1 MDEERESGTYIPK
14 DGAKGLEGALVPV
27 SSSSNRAELLPLD
40 TELLAPKV
48 IDWYL
53 QKDIHKTAKAI
64 SVLEHVAWFYFAQ
77 CVSHIY
83 ETERWKEIAPR
94 FSEYCSEYLGR
105 KPEYV
110 SRALNFL
117 DWIKK
122 NAPQDYKFVP
132 RYRTMGLVSNF
143 REAFL
148 QHEGLRDLVFNQGCN
163 DRDVLMGA
171 IKKHMGMA
179 YVAQRVAPNTKSRR
193 YGGNFKPGPTQTI
206 AQGIEGPVAL
216 LLTRLETILV
226 KDEAWARIR
235 PELRQTLAKSVDN
248 ILRKIVGPDT
258 LPHLMSHY
266 DGNGSEASEVLETVG
281 DLETA
286 VDASYV
292 VKDVQGINPLTENEI
307 DYLSSLNPELV
318 LKEHQVADL
327 FGKTILSLE
336 ELSLPFKPAG
346 STRYVRLKEVMPLII
361 DISMVRRLESI
372 IRGAA

>member
-1 MDEERESGTYIPK
+1 MNEERESATYFPK
-14 DGAKGLEGALVPV
+14 DGAQGLEGSLVPV
-27 SSSSNRAELLPLD
+27 SANRDHAELLPLD

-48 IDWYL
+48 IDWSL
-53 QKDIHKTAKAI
+53 QRDIHKTAKAI
-64 SVLEHVAWFYFAQ
+64 SALEHVAWFYFAQ

-83 ETERWKEIAPR
+83 ETKRWNEVAPS

-122 NAPQDYKFVP
+122 HAPQDYKFVP
-132 RYRTMGLVSNF
+132 RYRTMGLISNF

-148 QHEGLRDLVFNQGCN
+148 KYEELRDLVFNQGCN
-163 DRDVLMGA
+163 DRDILMGA
-171 IKKHMGMA
+171 IKKHMGMS
-179 YVAQRVAPNTKSRR
+179 YVAQRVAPSTKSRR
-193 YGGNFKPGPTQTI
+193 YGGSFKPEPTSVS
-206 AQGIEGPVAL
+206 QGIESSVAL

-226 KDEAWARIR
+226 KDEAWSKIR
-235 PELRQTLAKSVDN
+235 PELKQTLARSLDN

-258 LPHLMSHY
+258 LPYLRSHY
-266 DGNGSEASEVLETVG
+266 DGSGTQASEPLEVDG
-281 DLETA
+281 LEEA
-286 VDASYV
+286 VDADCV
-292 VKDVQGINPLTENEI
+292 FVKDVQGISPLTENEI

-327 FGKTILSLE
+327 LGKTVLSLE

-346 STRYVRLKEVMPLII
+346 STRYVRLKEVIPLII
-361 DISMVRRLESI
+361 DISMVRRLENI

>member
-1 MDEERESGTYIPK
+1 MDEERESATYVSK
-14 DGAKGLEGALVPV
+14 YGAQGLEGALVPV
-27 SSSSNRAELLPLD
+27 NSNRDHAELLPLD

-48 IDWYL
+48 IDWSL
-53 QKDIHKTAKAI
+53 QRDIHKTAKAI
-64 SVLEHVAWFYFAQ
+64 SALEHVAWFYFAQ

-83 ETERWKEIAPR
+83 ETGRWKEVAPS

-122 NAPQDYKFVP
+122 HVPQDYKFVP
-132 RYRTMGLVSNF
+132 RYRTMGLISNF

-163 DRDVLMGA
+163 DRDILMGA

-193 YGGNFKPGPTQTI
+193 YGGNFKPEATSVS
-206 AQGIEGPVAL
+206 QGIESSVAL

-226 KDEAWARIR
+226 KDEAWKRIR
-235 PELRQTLAKSVDN
+235 PELRQTLARSLDN
-248 ILRKIVGPDT
+248 ILRKIVGPET

-266 DGNGSEASEVLETVG
+266 DGNGCEVSEPLEVDGLEDTV
-281 DLETA
+281 DT
-286 VDASYV
+286 DYV
-292 VKDVQGINPLTENEI
+292 VKDVQGISPLTENEI

-327 FGKTILSLE
+327 LGETVLSLE

-346 STRYVRLKEVMPLII
+346 STRYVRLKEIIPLII